1 MEITMNTIRIQD
13 IKDNTLNRQSGKKMV
28 VLNSECFKNMTV
40 QTSGR
45 EAGILTIFLE
55 QPGQGI
61 ASLKFYGFDEY
72 QILSACIIH
81 STLNVALGTRPI
93 KR

>member
-1 MEITMNTIRIQD
+1 MNTIQIQN
-13 IKDNTLNRQSGKKMV
+13 IKNNPLNSPDHHSAKKMV
-28 VLNSECFKNMTV
+28 VLNAECFKNMSI
-40 QTSGR
+40 QTTGL

-55 QPGQGI
+55 QPGEGI

-72 QILSACIIH
+72 QILSAAINQ
-81 STLNVALGTRPI
+81 STLSVALGTRQI

>member
-1 MEITMNTIRIQD
+1 MNTICIQD
-13 IKDNTLNRQSGKKMV
+13 IKENTPHTPDRHSGKKMV
-28 VLNSECFKNMTV
+28 ILNAACFKDMTV

-72 QILSACIIH
+72 QILSANIIH
-81 STLNVALGTRPI
+81 STLSVALGIRH
-93 KR
+93 

>member
-1 MEITMNTIRIQD
+1 MNTIRIQD
-13 IKDNTLNRQSGKKMV
+13 INDTTRNRQSGKKMI

-45 EAGILTIFLE
+45 EAGIPTIFLE
-55 QPGQGI
+55 QPERGI

-72 QILSACIIH
+72 QILYAYIIQ
-81 STLNVALGTRPI
+81 STLSVALGTRPI